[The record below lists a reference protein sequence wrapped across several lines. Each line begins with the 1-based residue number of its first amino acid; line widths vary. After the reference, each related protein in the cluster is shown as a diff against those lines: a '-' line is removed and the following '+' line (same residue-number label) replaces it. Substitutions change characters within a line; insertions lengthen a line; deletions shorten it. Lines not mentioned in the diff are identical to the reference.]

1 MNLKGWCAALIC
13 GLSVGAVCAADL
25 PFEKIVQAASHP
37 QEWLTYWGDYHA
49 THYRNLNQINDS
61 NVGQLRLQW
70 IFQTGVP
77 GAFET
82 VPLVFGG
89 VMYFTANNTSA
100 YAVDAR
106 SGRELWRFKYTI
118 PKDARPCCGTLNRGL
133 AMLGGR
139 LFMATPDAHLVAID
153 SRNGRLLW
161 NTEIIPAK
169 GIYGASMAPLAIKD
183 KVVVGVSGGEKGN
196 RGLIDAYDAATG
208 KRAWRFWSIP
218 AKGEPGN
225 ETWGGDSWKQGGG
238 PTWMTGTY
246 DAELNTVY
254 WGVGNPGP
262 DLYGDVRPGDN
273 LYSDSVVALDGET
286 GTLKWHFQFTPH
298 DVYDWD
304 ATETPMLLDL
314 PWNGKPR
321 KLLVQ
326 ANRNAFFYVLDRVTG
341 EFLMAKPFATQTW
354 AKKIDNKGR
363 PVKNPGV
370 EPSAEGTRVCPQ
382 SAGATNWMAPS
393 YSPDT
398 GLFYF
403 NVREGCDIYYSSPPV
418 YEEGKGYWGSIFRGE
433 TGERQWGRV
442 TAMDP
447 LTAETKWTYK
457 LYQAPWAGTLAT
469 SGNLLFAGD
478 EDGYLMAFNAKTG
491 ELLWKIN
498 TGNRLATS
506 PITFEI
512 DGKQYITMPSGSALL
527 AFALPDDVIAGKKK

>member
-49 THYRNLNQINDS
+49 THYRDLNQINDS

-82 VPLVFGG
+82 VPIVFGG

-169 GIYGASMAPLAIKD
+169 GIYGASMAPSLSKTKWSLACRAVKKEIA
-183 KVVVGVSGGEKGN
+183 GLSMLTMPPPVSAPGDFGAFQRRVNRERNLGRRFLEARGGP
-196 RGLIDAYDAATG
+196 RGL
-208 KRAWRFWSIP
+208 P
-218 AKGEPGN
+218 V
-225 ETWGGDSWKQGGG
+225 
-238 PTWMTGTY
+238 PTTLQ
-246 DAELNTVY
+246 LNTVY

-273 LYSDSVVALDGET
+273 LYSDSVVA
-286 GTLKWHFQFTPH
+286 
-298 DVYDWD
+298 V
-304 ATETPMLLDL
+304 
-314 PWNGKPR
+314 
-321 KLLVQ
+321 
-326 ANRNAFFYVLDRVTG
+326 
-341 EFLMAKPFATQTW
+341 
-354 AKKIDNKGR
+354 
-363 PVKNPGV
+363 
-370 EPSAEGTRVCPQ
+370 
-382 SAGATNWMAPS
+382 
-393 YSPDT
+393 
-398 GLFYF
+398 
-403 NVREGCDIYYSSPPV
+403 
-418 YEEGKGYWGSIFRGE
+418 
-433 TGERQWGRV
+433 
-442 TAMDP
+442 
-447 LTAETKWTYK
+447 
-457 LYQAPWAGTLAT
+457 
-469 SGNLLFAGD
+469 
-478 EDGYLMAFNAKTG
+478 
-491 ELLWKIN
+491 
-498 TGNRLATS
+498 
-506 PITFEI
+506 
-512 DGKQYITMPSGSALL
+512 
-527 AFALPDDVIAGKKK
+527 